1 MKTFYFIII
10 FLVCNCVTVI
20 AQLACFSGIQ
30 VSIAEDGTAI
40 LTPSTIL
47 SSPMNPS
54 RRYELSHTN
63 FNCADVNNTYPITV
77 YEYESGVLINSCFS
91 LITIVNK
98 FDTPL
103 PCGPVRAWCSE
114 GAFPLNSDGEL
125 TVTPAMMAGGDVSP
139 AFNYT
144 VEPSHFDCSDIGVQ
158 TVTVTVTSTD
168 NVSVSC
174 SSEITITN
182 PSVLISPCFRLNINI
197 FRTFPTDI
205 FINPLLR
212 GTSIPFELIIS
223 KSQEIKKQVAGK
235 LVMVL
240 SKDQEISKDDK
251 ILYSNNFKLKN
262 KDQKI
267 AFNNKFMIPSEM
279 DLGDYYFIL
288 DVVSE
293 DAKEMIGFEKYIKH
307 VTINNK
313 LNPTENRKKLEKVIL
328 DDSYIFPNPT
338 SEILTIHTENS
349 NQPKYFEIF
358 DLYGKR
364 LNQGMLAESVTEV
377 KVDALAD
384 GMYLINIIEDNKN
397 IKSIKF
403 IKSN

>member
-1 MKTFYFIII
+1 
-10 FLVCNCVTVI
+10 
-20 AQLACFSGIQ
+20 
-30 VSIAEDGTAI
+30 
-40 LTPSTIL
+40 
-47 SSPMNPS
+47 
-54 RRYELSHTN
+54 
-63 FNCADVNNTYPITV
+63 
-77 YEYESGVLINSCFS
+77 
-91 LITIVNK
+91 
-98 FDTPL
+98 
-103 PCGPVRAWCSE
+103 
-114 GAFPLNSDGEL
+114 
-125 TVTPAMMAGGDVSP
+125 
-139 AFNYT
+139 
-144 VEPSHFDCSDIGVQ
+144 
-158 TVTVTVTSTD
+158 
-168 NVSVSC
+168 
-174 SSEITITN
+174 
-182 PSVLISPCFRLNINI
+182 
-197 FRTFPTDI
+197 
-205 FINPLLR
+205 
-212 GTSIPFELIIS
+212 
-223 KSQEIKKQVAGK
+223 
-235 LVMVL
+235 
-240 SKDQEISKDDK
+240 
-251 ILYSNNFKLKN
+251 
-262 KDQKI
+262 
-267 AFNNKFMIPSEM
+267 MIPSEM